1 MALLVLDFLS
11 QNYKIYLKIVCN
23 WRIIFKIS
31 TFYLYFLAKIMIEK
45 LAMSEELGL
54 QHFSGKDQI
63 SDATQLK
70 IDLEVDKIL
79 NESYKRAIDI
89 LRTHRIELN
98 NLAEALVQNETLD
111 GAEVEALIE
120 DTKSKKWN
128 EIKVQQK
135 EKVSVN
141 CYVDLPKSNCSMTGP
156 PEHMETVGICSHSL
170 LANIVSLFPSGS
182 KITPTA

>member
-1 MALLVLDFLS
+1 M
-11 QNYKIYLKIVCN
+11 
-23 WRIIFKIS
+23 S
-31 TFYLYFLAKIMIEK
+31 TFYFYFLAKIMIEK

-89 LRTHRIELN
+89 LRTHRIELT
-98 NLAEALVQNETLD
+98 NLAEALLQNETLD
-111 GAEVEALIE
+111 GTEVEALIE

-141 CYVDLPKSNCSMTGP
+141 CYVNLSKSNCSMTGP
-156 PEHMETVGICSHSL
+156 PEHMGTVGICPHSL
-170 LANIVSLFPSGS
+170 LANIVSLFLSGGQ
-182 KITPTA
+182 ITPTA

>member
-1 MALLVLDFLS
+1 MV
-11 QNYKIYLKIVCN
+11 
-23 WRIIFKIS
+23 
-31 TFYLYFLAKIMIEK
+31 EE

-79 NESYKRAIDI
+79 NDSYKRAMDI

-111 GAEVEALIE
+111 GDEVEALIE
-120 DTKSKKWN
+120 DTKTKKWN

-135 EKVSVN
+135 EEKVSVN
-141 CYVDLPKSNCSMTGP
+141 CYVNLPKSNCSMTGL
-156 PEHMETVGICSHSL
+156 PEHMGIVGICPHSL
-170 LANIVSLFPSGS
+170 LTKIVSLFQSGPQ
-182 KITPTA
+182 ITPTE

>member
-1 MALLVLDFLS
+1 MV
-11 QNYKIYLKIVCN
+11 
-23 WRIIFKIS
+23 
-31 TFYLYFLAKIMIEK
+31 EK

-63 SDATQLK
+63 SDVTQLK

-79 NESYKRAIDI
+79 NESYKRAMDI
-89 LRTHRIELN
+89 LRTHRIKLN

-120 DTKSKKWN
+120 DSKTKKWN

-135 EKVSVN
+135 KKVSVN
-141 CYVDLPKSNCSMTGP
+141 CYVNLPKSNCSMTGP
-156 PEHMETVGICSHSL
+156 PERMGAVGD
-170 LANIVSLFPSGS
+170 LFPLTFDKHCIPITIRGS
-182 KITPTA
+182 DYPH

>member
-1 MALLVLDFLS
+1 
-11 QNYKIYLKIVCN
+11 
-23 WRIIFKIS
+23 
-31 TFYLYFLAKIMIEK
+31 MIEK

-54 QHFSGKDQI
+54 QHFTNKNEI

-79 NESYKRAIDI
+79 NESYNRAMDI

-120 DTKSKKWN
+120 DTKTKKWN

-135 EKVSVN
+135 ENVSVS
-141 CYVDLPKSNCSMTGP
+141 CYVNLSKSDCSMAGP
-156 PEHMETVGICSHSL
+156 PEHMGTVGICPHSL
-170 LANIVSLFPSGS
+170 LANIVSLFQSVGQ
-182 KITPTA
+182 ITPIE

>member
-1 MALLVLDFLS
+1 
-11 QNYKIYLKIVCN
+11 
-23 WRIIFKIS
+23 
-31 TFYLYFLAKIMIEK
+31 MIEK

-79 NESYKRAIDI
+79 NESYKRAMDI
-89 LRTHRIELN
+89 LRTHRNELD

-111 GAEVEALIE
+111 GAEVETLIE
-120 DTKSKKWN
+120 DAKKWN
-128 EIKVQQK
+128 EINVKQK

-141 CYVDLPKSNCSMTGP
+141 CYVNLPKSNCSMTSP
-156 PEHMETVGICSHSL
+156 PEHMGTVGKCSPLNSSKHCVP
-170 LANIVSLFPSGS
+170 IPIRGS
-182 KITPTA
+182 DYPH

>member
-1 MALLVLDFLS
+1 M
-11 QNYKIYLKIVCN
+11 
-23 WRIIFKIS
+23 S
-31 TFYLYFLAKIMIEK
+31 TFYFYFLAKIMIEK

-79 NESYKRAIDI
+79 NESYKRAMDI

-111 GAEVEALIE
+111 GAEVETLIE
-120 DTKSKKWN
+120 DAKKWN
-128 EIKVQQK
+128 EIKVKQK

-141 CYVDLPKSNCSMTGP
+141 CYVNLHKLNCSMTSP
-156 PEHMETVGICSHSL
+156 PEHMGTVGNCPHSI
-170 LANIVSLFPSGS
+170 LANIVSLFQSGGQ
-182 KITPTA
+182 ITPF